1 LQASS
6 QQGENSSSSSNNKAA
21 SVQRRNFSASIST
34 VVAEAS
40 ISSESGTPVSPPN
53 AAAPLSTS
61 GGDVRQETSSRSAA
75 NPTTVSENTETPTKA
90 GETERSSSPVAAVV
104 NTSEEPFLGDLSRGA
119 KVFRAGG
126 PPTARQVP
134 SQAAARSEESWERSR
149 ISVRRITTAAP
160 LQGEG
165 RAGRREDLSDEPA
178 AVSSP
183 APAAA
188 SQQQQRGRVRLNAS
202 TLGLYQKN
210 HPSPRNASPLSAV
223 RGGGGDES
231 RDSGGQLGRPGVGA
245 AALRADRVRFKV
257 R

>member
-1 LQASS
+1 
-6 QQGENSSSSSNNKAA
+6 
-21 SVQRRNFSASIST
+21 
-34 VVAEAS
+34 
-40 ISSESGTPVSPPN
+40 
-53 AAAPLSTS
+53 
-61 GGDVRQETSSRSAA
+61 VRQETSSRSAA

-90 GETERSSSPVAAVV
+90 GETERSSSPVAGVA

-119 KVFRAGG
+119 KVFRSGT

-134 SQAAARSEESWERSR
+134 SQAAARSGEDSWERSR
-149 ISVRRITTAAP
+149 ISVRRITTAGP
-160 LQGEG
+160 LLQAEG

-188 SQQQQRGRVRLNAS
+188 SQQHRGRVRLNAS

-210 HPSPRNASPLSAV
+210 HPSPRNASPMSAV
-223 RGGGGDES
+223 RGGGGDEG
-231 RDSGGQLGRPGVGA
+231 RDGGGQLGRPGVGA
-245 AALRADRVRFKV
+245 AALRADRIRFKV

>member
-1 LQASS
+1 
-6 QQGENSSSSSNNKAA
+6 
-21 SVQRRNFSASIST
+21 
-34 VVAEAS
+34 VAEAS
-40 ISSESGTPVSPPN
+40 VSSKSGTPVSPPN
-53 AAAPLSTS
+53 AAPLSTG

-90 GETERSSSPVAAVV
+90 GETERSSPVV
-104 NTSEEPFLGDLSRGA
+104 NASGEPFLGDLSRGA
-119 KVFRAGG
+119 KVFRAGA

-134 SQAAARSEESWERSR
+134 SQAAVRSEESWERSR
-149 ISVRRITTAAP
+149 ISVRRITTAGP
-160 LQGEG
+160 LLQAEG

-231 RDSGGQLGRPGVGA
+231 GQLGRPGVGA

>member
-1 LQASS
+1 
-6 QQGENSSSSSNNKAA
+6 
-21 SVQRRNFSASIST
+21 
-34 VVAEAS
+34 VAEAS
-40 ISSESGTPVSPPN
+40 VSSSESGTPVSPPN
-53 AAAPLSTS
+53 AAAPLSTG

-90 GETERSSSPVAAVV
+90 GETERSSPVV
-104 NTSEEPFLGDLSRGA
+104 NASEEPFLGDLSRGA

-134 SQAAARSEESWERSR
+134 AARSEESWERSR
-149 ISVRRITTAAP
+149 ISVRRITTAGP
-160 LQGEG
+160 LLQGEG
-165 RAGRREDLSDEPA
+165 RAGRRDDLSDETA

-183 APAAA
+183 APAS

-223 RGGGGDES
+223 RGGGDES
-231 RDSGGQLGRPGVGA
+231 RDGGGQLGRPGVGA

>member
-1 LQASS
+1 M
-6 QQGENSSSSSNNKAA
+6 
-21 SVQRRNFSASIST
+21 
-34 VVAEAS
+34 
-40 ISSESGTPVSPPN
+40 
-53 AAAPLSTS
+53 
-61 GGDVRQETSSRSAA
+61 
-75 NPTTVSENTETPTKA
+75 SENTETPTKA
-90 GETERSSSPVAAVV
+90 GETERSSPVAAVV

-119 KVFRAGG
+119 KVFRAGA

-134 SQAAARSEESWERSR
+134 SQAAVRSEESWERSR
-149 ISVRRITTAAP
+149 ISVRRITTAGP
-160 LQGEG
+160 LLQAEG

-188 SQQQQRGRVRLNAS
+188 SQQQHRGRVRLNAS

-223 RGGGGDES
+223 RGGGDES
-231 RDSGGQLGRPGVGA
+231 GQLGRPGVGA

>member
-1 LQASS
+1 M
-6 QQGENSSSSSNNKAA
+6 
-21 SVQRRNFSASIST
+21 
-34 VVAEAS
+34 AEAS
-40 ISSESGTPVSPPN
+40 VSSSESGTPVSPPN
-53 AAAPLSTS
+53 AAAAPLSTS

-75 NPTTVSENTETPTKA
+75 NPTTESENTETPTKA
-90 GETERSSSPVAAVV
+90 GETERSSPVVH
-104 NTSEEPFLGDLSRGA
+104 TSEEPFLGDLSRGA

-149 ISVRRITTAAP
+149 ISVRRITTAGP
-160 LQGEG
+160 LLLGEG

-188 SQQQQRGRVRLNAS
+188 SSQQQHRGRVRLNAS

-223 RGGGGDES
+223 RGGGGGGGDES
-231 RDSGGQLGRPGVGA
+231 GQLGRPGVGV

>member
-1 LQASS
+1 M
-6 QQGENSSSSSNNKAA
+6 
-21 SVQRRNFSASIST
+21 
-34 VVAEAS
+34 
-40 ISSESGTPVSPPN
+40 
-53 AAAPLSTS
+53 
-61 GGDVRQETSSRSAA
+61 
-75 NPTTVSENTETPTKA
+75 PTKA
-90 GETERSSSPVAAVV
+90 GETERSSSPVAGVA

-149 ISVRRITTAAP
+149 ISVRRITTAGP
-160 LQGEG
+160 LLQGEG

-178 AVSSP
+178 AIPSP
-183 APAAA
+183 AQAAAA
-188 SQQQQRGRVRLNAS
+188 SQQQHRGRVRLNAS

-231 RDSGGQLGRPGVGA
+231 GQLGRPGVGA

>member
-1 LQASS
+1 M
-6 QQGENSSSSSNNKAA
+6 
-21 SVQRRNFSASIST
+21 
-34 VVAEAS
+34 AEAS
-40 ISSESGTPVSPPN
+40 VSSESGTPVSPPN
-53 AAAPLSTS
+53 AAAPLSTG

-75 NPTTVSENTETPTKA
+75 SPTTVGENTETPTKA
-90 GETERSSSPVAAVV
+90 GETERSSPVV

-119 KVFRAGG
+119 KVFRAGA

-134 SQAAARSEESWERSR
+134 SQAAVRSEESWERSR
-149 ISVRRITTAAP
+149 ISVRRITTAGP
-160 LQGEG
+160 LLQPEG

-178 AVSSP
+178 AISSP
-183 APAAA
+183 APA
-188 SQQQQRGRVRLNAS
+188 SQQQRGRVRLNAS

-231 RDSGGQLGRPGVGA
+231 GQLGRPGVGA

>member
-1 LQASS
+1 
-6 QQGENSSSSSNNKAA
+6 
-21 SVQRRNFSASIST
+21 V
-34 VVAEAS
+34 
-40 ISSESGTPVSPPN
+40 N
-53 AAAPLSTS
+53 A
-61 GGDVRQETSSRSAA
+61 
-75 NPTTVSENTETPTKA
+75 
-90 GETERSSSPVAAVV
+90 
-104 NTSEEPFLGDLSRGA
+104 SEEPFLGDLSRGA

-149 ISVRRITTAAP
+149 ISVRRITTAGP
-160 LQGEG
+160 LLQAEG

-223 RGGGGDES
+223 RGVGGDES
-231 RDSGGQLGRPGVGA
+231 GQFGRPGVGA

>member
-1 LQASS
+1 
-6 QQGENSSSSSNNKAA
+6 
-21 SVQRRNFSASIST
+21 
-34 VVAEAS
+34 
-40 ISSESGTPVSPPN
+40 
-53 AAAPLSTS
+53 
-61 GGDVRQETSSRSAA
+61 VRQETSSRSAA

-90 GETERSSSPVAAVV
+90 GETERSSPVV

-126 PPTARQVP
+126 PPPTSRQVP

-149 ISVRRITTAAP
+149 ISVRRITTAGP
-160 LQGEG
+160 LLQGEG

-183 APAAA
+183 ATAAA

-223 RGGGGDES
+223 RGGGDES
-231 RDSGGQLGRPGVGA
+231 GQLGRPGVGA